1 MLNRNKRNRGLGRPA
16 ETKQDFITIALCKCL
31 CMFNLKCQLLHANLL
46 FVWIKEDGNKMTDV

>member
-31 CMFNLKCQLLHANLL
+31 CMFNLKCQLLLANLL
-46 FVWIKEDGNKMTDV
+46 FVWIKEDENKMTDV